1 MIGGLRYKGII
12 IAGSPNGYKLAL
24 NLEDINNYLAH
35 DNNIVFPMLDKLKL
49 ARDQV
54 NALIG
59 HNILGGEY
67 ESFDLLINALTTD
80 QIRKYTAEPDVE
92 KIQMIED
99 TKD

>member
-1 MIGGLRYKGII
+1 MT
-12 IAGSPNGYKLAL
+12 L

-35 DNNIVFPMLDKLKL
+35 DNNIVFSMLDKLKL

-80 QIRKYTAEPDVE
+80 QIRKYTDEPDVE

-99 TKD
+99 IND